1 MNKIYESELNNSL
14 LTFVHS
20 LVALDPEMNE
30 MGTIINQK
38 IIPHQGDFLYSAVIM
53 SINNIIEKLM
63 ECYNILSNTAGGI
76 NLCVQRLRN
85 APESRSLN
93 SFIEDY
99 PRHIRDFSDLVKDH
113 VIYVKS
119 IKQSIID
126 WNGEYKTPVQIKNT
140 VMTIFDY
147 VNTLEGSAGFY
158 NKITN
163 SINGYLDIND

>member
-30 MGTIINQK
+30 IGAVINQK
-38 IIPHQGDFLYSAVIM
+38 LSPHERDFSYGGIIM
-53 SINNIIEKLM
+53 RINNISQKLM
-63 ECYNILSNTAGGI
+63 ECYNILGKTAGEI

-85 APESRSLN
+85 AQESNSVN

-126 WNGEYKTPVQIKNT
+126 WNGDYKAPDNITNT
-140 VMTIFDY
+140 DKTIFDY

-163 SINGYLDIND
+163 SINSYLDIND